1 MPMIHPINL
10 NSTRSA
16 SDTTA
21 IVFALSEFEM
31 HRFFPEANFPGMR
44 WIDGTACTLETWHQH
59 LREKRP
65 RVVVAGWST
74 PPLPADAIA
83 SRGGSVD
90 YLCQVT
96 GSVRHVVSRD
106 MLNAG
111 LLVSNWGTLV
121 APLVAEHALLLLLAG
136 MRNMGAW
143 HTYMLLPR
151 ERQRKSDLETRR
163 LRGRR
168 VALYGFGAIA
178 QNLVGLLRPF
188 NVDISAYSEGVPVA
202 LFEEFGVRQ
211 APSLI
216 DLCLGA
222 DALVCCEAL
231 TDSTRHSI
239 NATVLAGMPP
249 GGVFVNVGRGA
260 VADEQALVEASR
272 SRGLRIASDV
282 FASEPLPQDSP
293 LFHLPGAIL
302 SPHIAGPTHDYF
314 EECGR
319 YALANISRYLG
330 GETPLSLIDT
340 TIYDRST

>member
-1 MPMIHPINL
+1 MSNPIAL
-10 NSTRSA
+10 NSTRRAPGA
-16 SDTTA
+16 STV
-21 IVFALSEFEM
+21 VFALSEFEM
-31 HRFFPEANFPGMR
+31 QRFFPEADVPGMR
-44 WIDGTACTLETWHQH
+44 WIDGTACTLETWHH
-59 LREKRP
+59 YLREQRP

-74 PPLPADAIA
+74 PPLPVDCIA

-111 LLVSNWGTLV
+111 LIVSNWGTLV

-136 MRNMGAW
+136 LRNMGAW
-143 HTYMLLPR
+143 RTYMGLPR

-178 QNLVGLLRPF
+178 QNLVALLRPF
-188 NVDISAYSEGVPVA
+188 NVDICAYSEGVPVA

-211 APSLI
+211 APSLVQ
-216 DLCLGA
+216 LCLGA

-231 TDSTRHSI
+231 TDATRHSI
-239 NATVLAGMPP
+239 DATVLAGMAP

-260 VADEQALVEASR
+260 VADETALVEAAH
-272 SRGLRIASDV
+272 SRGLRVASDV
-282 FASEPLPQDSP
+282 FSSEPLPHDSP

-314 EECGR
+314 EECGQ
-319 YALANISRYLG
+319 YALRNIARYLR